1 MLLVSTC
8 ICYKEGVAKDSAA
21 AKRTYHH
28 GDLKRTLLE
37 AALEVIRDV
46 GHQSFTLREV
56 ARRAG
61 VSHNAP
67 YRHFRDKEHLLAT
80 VAAQGFERLE
90 QYMADAARPGRTA
103 MERLHGS
110 GRGYVAFALAHPEHF
125 AVMFERTTQVSE
137 DEIARTAGMHAFQAL
152 VAHVTACQ
160 ADGTMPPGDPLP
172 MALVAWSAV
181 HGIAK
186 LAIAKNL
193 PFGSVEEIIAFTRVM
208 TDVIERG
215 ASAFGKRRRRR

>member
-125 AVMFERTTQVSE
+125 AVMFERTTQVSKTGSP
-137 DEIARTAGMHAFQAL
+137 AAGMHAFQAL

-160 ADGTMPPGDPLP
+160 ADGTMPPGRSATDS
-172 MALVAWSAV
+172 AGGVVAV

-193 PFGSVEEIIAFTRVM
+193 PFGSVEEIITFTRVM

-215 ASAFGKRRRRR
+215 ASAFGKRRQRR